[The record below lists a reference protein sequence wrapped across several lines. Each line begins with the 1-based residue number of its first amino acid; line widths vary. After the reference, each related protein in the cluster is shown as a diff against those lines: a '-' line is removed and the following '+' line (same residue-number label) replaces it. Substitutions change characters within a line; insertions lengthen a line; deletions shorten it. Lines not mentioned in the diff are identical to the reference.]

1 MNIFA
6 EIRYGKVAYIYETT
20 RTLEEFKSLFVP
32 ATLLVDVSGIE
43 CGVGWK
49 VDFGTGIETPNFIP
63 PKVIIPPTA
72 EETFKATKN
81 ALLKTVDDLLDSTVQ
96 ERGYDN
102 IAKCVTYEGDIDPI
116 FNREG
121 TAAKQWRSKVYRTCY
136 NILAGV
142 EAGYRP
148 IPTEAEL
155 LAELPKIDWGD

>member
-1 MNIFA
+1 MFYAYKDGVHIA
-6 EIRYGKVAYIYETT
+6 GAKTEEKLIALCDKLKLPYYEIS
-20 RTLEEFKSLFVP
+20 EEPPKPPSRPPLTEEQQKELIKK
-32 ATLLVDVSGIE
+32 TLL
-43 CGVGWK
+43 
-49 VDFGTGIETPNFIP
+49 
-63 PKVIIPPTA
+63 
-72 EETFKATKN
+72 KA
-81 ALLKTVDDLLDSTVQ
+81 VDDYMDRTVQ

-121 TAAKQWRSKVYRTCY
+121 TMAKQWRSKVYRTCY

-148 IPTEAEL
+148 VPTEAEL

>member
-1 MNIFA
+1 MFFA
-6 EIRYGKVAYIYETT
+6 YNNGKFIAKALDKDSLINFCQKAGITDYIIS
-20 RTLEEFKSLFVP
+20 EEPP
-32 ATLLVDVSGIE
+32 A
-43 CGVGWK
+43 
-49 VDFGTGIETPNFIP
+49 
-63 PKVIIPPTA
+63 PPTLTQEQQLA
-72 EETFKATKN
+72 RIKKERLKA
-81 ALLKTVDDLLDSTVQ
+81 VDDYMDRTVQ

-121 TAAKQWRSKVYRTCY
+121 TMAKQWRSKVYRTCY

-142 EAGYRP
+142 EAGDRP